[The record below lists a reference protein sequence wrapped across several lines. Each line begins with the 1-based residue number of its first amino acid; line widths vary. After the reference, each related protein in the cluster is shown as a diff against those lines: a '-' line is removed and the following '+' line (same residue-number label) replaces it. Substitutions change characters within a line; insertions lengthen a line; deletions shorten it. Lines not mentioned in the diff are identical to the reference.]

1 MAKNTDE
8 NTPTTDKED
17 EPAQDYGQYEDDVI
31 ERPFRRRNTISLNR
45 QRAPEPGLSRWA
57 EELGPYEEP
66 FPKYDAHGRVVVASL
81 AEILQT
87 VAQWYVRKNNK
98 YYDVDV
104 PGEVLSRDD
113 VERVIIQRLKVSFP
127 GNKIPQDVVRQILQ
141 KLIRDIFVSPRE
153 SIPIWSGIRK
163 SIPGNPN
170 KLIFSPHMTA
180 TINTWRVPSY
190 RQLGEDSA
198 DWGPFEAFL
207 ETMFPREEERDMLV
221 NWLAWC
227 LQNEGEKPGWAP
239 FLYSSTKGSGK
250 STLASICAKLFGVEN
265 SSTENNVSKLVSR
278 FNAPV
283 LENKFVIC
291 EELQIPPGS
300 DKANAVKTFITERHT
315 MTEHKGHDVQLV
327 EQVCAF
333 MFTTNHIPLW
343 LERGDR
349 RFYVVEIDHD
359 GHRFGPRGDAFAA
372 LVAETLEYL
381 EDPRNLAMLYNA
393 LMRYRL
399 PKDFSALSLDVQG
412 SSTHVMK
419 TIQSASWDL
428 NVELFED
435 ELNRMELVAIPAS
448 ALTSLSE
455 ALGNPKANV
464 IKHWLLNLN
473 WSRHKVKWGGAD
485 YARVIFLRPGY
496 QISGG
501 TLYGPEGWSHT
512 PGGSSAFAEYRR
524 QGLLSEQET

>member
-57 EELGPYEEP
+57 EELSPYEEP
-66 FPKYDAHGRVVVASL
+66 FPKHDAHGRVVVASL

-359 GHRFGPRGDAFAA
+359 GHRFGPKGDAFAA

-381 EDPRNLAMLYNA
+381 EEPRNLAMLYNA

-455 ALGNPKANV
+455 ALGNPKAHV

-512 PGGSSAFAEYRR
+512 PGGSSAFVEYPR

>member
-8 NTPTTDKED
+8 NTLTTDKED

-501 TLYGPEGWSHT
+501 TLYGPEGWSQT
-512 PGGSSAFAEYRR
+512 PGGSSAFVEYRR

>member
-57 EELGPYEEP
+57 EELSPYEEP
-66 FPKYDAHGRVVVASL
+66 FPKHDAHGRVVVASL

-359 GHRFGPRGDAFAA
+359 GHRFGPKGDAFAA

>member
-170 KLIFSPHMTA
+170 TLIFSPHMTA

-207 ETMFPREEERDMLV
+207 ETMFPREEERDILV

-359 GHRFGPRGDAFAA
+359 GHRFGPKGDAFAA

-412 SSTHVMK
+412 SSTNVMK

-501 TLYGPEGWSHT
+501 TLYGPGGWSQT

>member
-8 NTPTTDKED
+8 NTLTTDKED

-113 VERVIIQRLKVSFP
+113 VERVIIQRLNVSFP

-435 ELNRMELVAIPAS
+435 ELNRMEPVAIPAS

>member
-359 GHRFGPRGDAFAA
+359 GHRFGPKGDAFAA

-448 ALTSLSE
+448 ALISLSE
-455 ALGNPKANV
+455 ALGIPKANV

>member
-45 QRAPEPGLSRWA
+45 QHAPEPGLSRWA
-57 EELGPYEEP
+57 EELSPYEEP
-66 FPKYDAHGRVVVASL
+66 FPKHDAHGRVVVASL

-104 PGEVLSRDD
+104 PGEVLSRDN

-428 NVELFED
+428 NVELFQD

-512 PGGSSAFAEYRR
+512 PGGSSAFVEYRR

>member
-57 EELGPYEEP
+57 EELSPYEEP
-66 FPKYDAHGRVVVASL
+66 FPKHDAHGRVVVASL

-512 PGGSSAFAEYRR
+512 PGGSSAFVEYRR

>member
-127 GNKIPQDVVRQILQ
+127 GNKIPQDIVRQILQ

-455 ALGNPKANV
+455 TLGNPKANV

>member
-8 NTPTTDKED
+8 NTPTTDNED

-359 GHRFGPRGDAFAA
+359 GHRFGPKGDAFAA
-372 LVAETLEYL
+372 LVVETLEYL
-381 EDPRNLAMLYNA
+381 EEPRNLAMLYNA

>member
-17 EPAQDYGQYEDDVI
+17 ETAQDYGQYEDDVI

-57 EELGPYEEP
+57 EELSPYEEP
-66 FPKYDAHGRVVVASL
+66 FPKHDAHGRVVVASL

-359 GHRFGPRGDAFAA
+359 GHRFGPKGDAFAA

-512 PGGSSAFAEYRR
+512 PGGSSAFVEYRR

>member
-1 MAKNTDE
+1 M
-8 NTPTTDKED
+8 
-17 EPAQDYGQYEDDVI
+17 
-31 ERPFRRRNTISLNR
+31 
-45 QRAPEPGLSRWA
+45 
-57 EELGPYEEP
+57 
-66 FPKYDAHGRVVVASL
+66 ASL

>member
-57 EELGPYEEP
+57 EELSPYEEP

-359 GHRFGPRGDAFAA
+359 GHRFGPKGDAFAA

-381 EDPRNLAMLYNA
+381 EEPRNLAMLYNA

-412 SSTHVMK
+412 SSTNVMK

-501 TLYGPEGWSHT
+501 TLYGPGGWSHT